1 MLILFPLLIKLK
13 SADHRID
20 PSYQQKIAGY
30 FPIVNQSKD
39 CVNNR
44 IYAKNNRAYFAL
56 LQVYPQAH
64 PQHDNNIDQ
73 KIWTLQYKNT
83 QNNGKGC
90 TDITDDCITV
100 QLFLKVCCFRE
111 AAETLSLSKQQM
123 GWATGSV
130 GFHNSYR
137 TMHHLHKIGHIVH
150 TVSLPYLK
158 YLSSRPLNALPCRA
172 SSRAIS

>member
-100 QLFLKVCCFRE
+100 QLFLKSAVFGKLQKLFLCRNSRWAGPPAQWGSTIRTERCTIFTKL
-111 AAETLSLSKQQM
+111 ATLCTL
-123 GWATGSV
+123 
-130 GFHNSYR
+130 FHCL
-137 TMHHLHKIGHIVH
+137 T
-150 TVSLPYLK
+150 
-158 YLSSRPLNALPCRA
+158 
-172 SSRAIS
+172 